1 MNQMSRVFL
10 LFLFAIDLIAR
21 NNPFLPT
28 EEAEDIPIANN
39 YIQAP
44 GKLGK
49 VVFTLPDSSRII
61 ESIEVTYINI
71 DGSIGKKKIEIEKQ
85 FDRKKR
91 LLFGYNFTCPK
102 CPECPKCPK
111 CPKNIVIKKTIK
123 KKVTTITNMQESNSS
138 DTNTTK
144 TSTQLQPDSI
154 VVTSTKNIVNSDST
168 ITNQRDQIVGDT
180 QNRVVVSVGKPKF
193 IEFDFDIEKQQ
204 IRISTNDK
212 KYRHYMLVR
221 PNRIVIDFEREIRFR
236 NQTFNID
243 RGIFKELKIIKKGST
258 RYRVIVY
265 VEDGYRYKFDRDEEG
280 YKIECYKK

>member
-1 MNQMSRVFL
+1 MNQMSRVFF

-28 EEAEDIPIANN
+28 EEAEDIPISNN

-85 FDRKKR
+85 FNRKKR
-91 LLFGYNFTCPK
+91 LLFGYNFSCPK

-111 CPKNIVIKKTIK
+111 CPKNILIKKTIK
-123 KKVTTITNMQESNSS
+123 KKITTISNVPESNSS

-144 TSTQLQPDSI
+144 TSTQSQPDSI
-154 VVTSTKNIVNSDST
+154 MVTSTKNIVNSDST
-168 ITNQRDQIVGDT
+168 ITDRRDQIVGDT
-180 QNRVVVSVGKPKF
+180 KNRVVVSVGKPKF

-221 PNRIVIDFEREIRFR
+221 PNRIVIDFEREIKFR

-243 RGIFKELKIIKKGST
+243 RGIFKELKILKKGSA
-258 RYRVIVY
+258 RYRVVIY
-265 VEDGYRYKFDRDEEG
+265 IEDGYRYKFDRDEEG

>member
-1 MNQMSRVFL
+1 MNQMSRVFF

-28 EEAEDIPIANN
+28 EEAGDIPVSNN

-44 GKLGK
+44 GKLDK

-85 FDRKKR
+85 FNRKKR
-91 LLFGYNFTCPK
+91 LLFGYNFSCPK

-123 KKVTTITNMQESNSS
+123 KKITTISNVPESNSS
-138 DTNTTK
+138 DTNTT
-144 TSTQLQPDSI
+144 TQLQPDSI

-168 ITNQRDQIVGDT
+168 ITDRRDQIVGDT
-180 QNRVVVSVGKPKF
+180 KNRVVVSVGKPKF

-243 RGIFKELKIIKKGST
+243 RGIFKELKILKKGSS
-258 RYRVIVY
+258 RYRVVIY
-265 VEDGYRYKFDRDEEG
+265 IEDGYRYKFDRDEEG